1 MGGVLNAVTVVVSVI
16 AVIKLIQRQCA
27 IFRERARGAD
37 DTPFSLSLLLSHV
50 LFFVIC
56 IISSA
61 SFVPYFVVTCQRS
74 FFATHCVIWWVI
86 HTFSFMSLWG
96 ALVAIHAQRL
106 YQVFVGTLFAVSERF
121 PAKVTTVII
130 LSLVF
135 VAITLIGNA
144 IGVGVFLRWFIS
156 VAVLGLLIASKII
169 AGAFIT
175 KFYRF
180 NNRIAGTDLEGDSGP
195 MVRMMMKSTI
205 FAAVS
210 LLSSVIIVFCT
221 AIAVRVSL
229 SSNSAADFRV
239 AWYLAAT
246 AQSLDTL
253 TNCVCIYLSTSIGDG
268 HYEKICEPLHRRCY
282 DGFFQ
287 WNRNRRRKR
296 QTRAMSESKAPVTK
310 EIELA
315 SRSEAPIELA
325 VELQIE
331 VVSKTKEKEV
341 KLEEKEKEAEKDALA
356 EMRRMSR
363 RISCNLSVAH
373 HFQQRT
379 TTALNNVQNTTM
391 ERRSVPIGSTL
402 QIGVGVRELTKSTDV
417 MEVRGHRIE
426 MDAEEDLAGQK

>member
-1 MGGVLNAVTVVVSVI
+1 MG
-16 AVIKLIQRQCA
+16 
-27 IFRERARGAD
+27 
-37 DTPFSLSLLLSHV
+37 
-50 LFFVIC
+50 
-56 IISSA
+56 
-61 SFVPYFVVTCQRS
+61 
-74 FFATHCVIWWVI
+74 
-86 HTFSFMSLWG
+86 
-96 ALVAIHAQRL
+96 
-106 YQVFVGTLFAVSERF
+106 
-121 PAKVTTVII
+121 
-130 LSLVF
+130 
-135 VAITLIGNA
+135 
-144 IGVGVFLRWFIS
+144 GVGVFLRWFIS

-180 NNRIAGTDLEGDSGP
+180 NNRIAGTDLEGDSEP
-195 MVRMMMKSTI
+195 MVLMMMKSTI

-268 HYEKICEPLHRRCY
+268 HYERLCEPLHRRCH
-282 DGFFQ
+282 DGFSQ
-287 WNRNRRRKR
+287 WNRNLRRNR
-296 QTRAMSESKAPVTK
+296 QTRAMGESKAQDTK
-310 EIELA
+310 EIEIELA
-315 SRSEAPIELA
+315 SRSEAPIALA

-341 KLEEKEKEAEKDALA
+341 ESEEKEKEAEKDALA

-379 TTALNNVQNTTM
+379 TTALNNVQKTVI
-391 ERRSVPIGSTL
+391 ERRSVPMGSTL